1 MLLNSYHGN
10 KRIFVLVIFVSAINL
25 LSNTNVSAWHN
36 HPLISRAGIELLLE
50 WEKAMLGN
58 AADSLVKQYCM
69 YPDRHRSALL
79 DGQKEKIALYKPYVQ
94 LPLLKDLSNWHKCN
108 DNDSEI
114 CFYIVVTSMH
124 NAVKHLRLG
133 NPSEAAKYMGPLLHF
148 IEDNACPVH
157 VVDNKLLA
165 ELLPVPEE
173 LKPFRQHRR
182 VEEGTFPLEVSDY
195 RVKLLGTNIVDAA
208 TAFYPRFLENRLSA
222 RSQAIPIL
230 KAIYAGN
237 KQDADKGRTR
247 AAIPAAKLIADVIH
261 TICTIARDG
270 E

>member
-1 MLLNSYHGN
+1 MLLNSRYRN

-36 HPLISRAGIELLLE
+36 HPLISRAGIVLLPE
-50 WEKAMLGN
+50 WEKAMLGD
-58 AADSLVKQYCM
+58 AADSLAKQYCM
-69 YPDRHRSALL
+69 YPDLHRSALL
-79 DGQKEKIALYKPYVQ
+79 DGQKEKVALYKPYVQ
-94 LPLLKDLSNWHKCN
+94 LPLLKDLTNWHKCN

-173 LKPFRQHRR
+173 LKSFRQHRR

-195 RVKLLGTNIVDAA
+195 QVNLLGTNIVDAA
-208 TAFYPRFLENRLSA
+208 TAFYPRFLQNRLSA
-222 RSQAIPIL
+222 RKQAIPIL

-237 KQDADKGRTR
+237 KKDTDKGRTR